1 METDDKNIMETDDK
15 NVLRTDEESD
25 AIMNKILTG
34 LEISYRKLLDYKK
47 RNNQELVI
55 MKDDKIIS
63 VKPEDLELF

>member
-1 METDDKNIMETDDK
+1 METDDK
-15 NVLRTDEESD
+15 NVLRTEDDDDD

-63 VKPEDLELF
+63 VKPEDLESL

>member
-1 METDDKNIMETDDK
+1 MMETDDK
-15 NVLRTDEESD
+15 NVLRTEDDDDD

-63 VKPEDLELF
+63 VKPEDLESL